1 MEIDTSELYTEI
13 DNVIEQLKPTESHPS
28 DIIALNNT
36 ERELINRF
44 FEAMRGRA
52 PEATGEIAAIIM
64 DLERL
69 SSAVSRYPSMYAQST
84 LSGESRSIRTLI
96 DALCR
101 VDESG
106 KLLFLPT
113 KASLGQGFLV
123 AKFHAFAAISKVAK
137 SSSFPEESLAEL
149 RQATV
154 NVMFTLMAEDVY
166 MSLLNDSSLRG
177 DVRHDVAEALAE
189 LWEHRLDARAAC
201 VAPVLDAV
209 WTARRRIVPSF
220 GTMIGTSELLMLS
233 IELDESWT
241 KFIAERIGEPDIS
254 AAMEEFIFGLS
265 FEDISLIRREL
276 RNRNQTAIGKEEV
289 ERIIGHEADS
299 KTDEDPRVFYQAY
312 SKRRSNASA
321 RKKMSI
327 KGPWKTLEDHYMQFI
342 IEKNREQ
349 KSSGR

>member
-1 MEIDTSELYTEI
+1 MGADSS
-13 DNVIEQLKPTESHPS
+13 QLQAGTDGAAEFLKAVEPKPS
-28 DIIALNNT
+28 DIIALNDS
-36 ERELINRF
+36 ERDIISRF
-44 FEAMRGRA
+44 LEAMSLQS
-52 PEATGEIAAIIM
+52 PQTVAIIAERVK
-64 DLERL
+64 DLEHL
-69 SSAVSRYPSMYAQST
+69 AAAVSRYPSIYEQST
-84 LSGESRSIRTLI
+84 LLGERRSIRTLI

-101 VDESG
+101 VEESG
-106 KLLFLPT
+106 KILFLPT
-113 KASLGQGFLV
+113 KAILGQGFLV
-123 AKFHAFAAISKVAK
+123 AKFHAFAAISKAAK
-137 SSSFPEESLAEL
+137 NSSFPEESLAEL
-149 RQATV
+149 RRATV

-177 DVRHDVAEALAE
+177 DIRHDVAEALAE
-189 LWEHRLDARAAC
+189 LWERRLDARATC
-201 VAPVLDAV
+201 VAPVLDSI

-241 KFIAERIGEPDIS
+241 KFISERIAEPDIS

-289 ERIIGHEADS
+289 ERIIGREAES

-312 SKRRSNASA
+312 SRRRSNANA
-321 RKKMSI
+321 RKKMAL

-349 KSSGR
+349 KASGR

>member
-1 MEIDTSELYTEI
+1 MDTDKDQLYTGM
-13 DNVIEQLKPTESHPS
+13 DSAIESLKAAEPQPS
-28 DIIALNNT
+28 DIIALNSN

-44 FEAMRGRA
+44 FEAMRLRS
-52 PEATGEIAAIIM
+52 PETMEEIAAIIM

-69 SSAVSRYPSMYAQST
+69 SAAVSRYPSMYAQTS
-84 LSGESRSIRTLI
+84 LFGEHRSIRTLI
-96 DALCR
+96 DTLCT
-101 VDESG
+101 VDEGG

-113 KASLGQGFLV
+113 KAILGQGFLV
-123 AKFHAFAAISKVAK
+123 AKFHAFAAIVKVAK
-137 SSSFPEESLAEL
+137 KSSFPEDTVAEL

-154 NVMFTLMAEDVY
+154 NVMLTLMAEDVY

-189 LWEHRLDARAAC
+189 LWEHRLDPHATR

-209 WTARRRIVPSF
+209 WTARRQIVPSF

-241 KFIAERIGEPDIS
+241 RFIAEKIAEPDVS
-254 AAMEEFIFGLS
+254 AAMEEFLFGLS

-276 RNRNQTAIGKEEV
+276 KNRKQAAIGKEEV
-289 ERIIGHEADS
+289 ERIIGHEADA
-299 KTDEDPRVFYQAY
+299 KADEDPRFFYQAY
-312 SKRRSNASA
+312 TKRRNNASA
-321 RKKMSI
+321 RKKMALN
-327 KGPWKTLEDHYMQFI
+327 GPWKTLEDHYMQFI

-349 KSSGR
+349 KANGR